1 MELFEFEERLK
12 EHAQKAKSIIST
24 PFDLK
29 IEINKVEEKNMNKT
43 EKISWFKRTGAVAA
57 MVAVCLVTVVNAT
70 PIKGFFKDIMRF
82 DGAVVGT
89 EYANATNE
97 VKIIAHQTEI
107 TEEKNVLPLEIE
119 FIDNNVEPFKSIKE
133 ISIVNYKIV
142 DKNHK
147 EISFMEEKLVGTVDN
162 GKVLINIPL
171 EVSNLIDGDIYFVEI
186 NNLKGLSKADAP
198 LEITGNWNIKF
209 VK

>member
-97 VKIIAHQTEI
+97 IEI
-107 TEEKNVLPLEIE
+107 TALEIENENVLPLEIK
-119 FIDNNVEPFKSIKE
+119 FVDNNVKPFKYIEQLSVVK
-133 ISIVNYKIV
+133 YKVV
-142 DKNHK
+142 DKNSN
-147 EISFMEEKLVGTVDN
+147 EICYEEENLVENVEN
-162 GKVLINIPL
+162 GKVIIKIPL
-171 EVSNLIDGDIYFVEI
+171 NKSNLIDGETYFIEI
-186 NNLKGLSKADAP
+186 DNLKGLKKADAL
-198 LEITGNWNIKF
+198 LEITGNWNIQFIK
-209 VK
+209 

>member
-97 VKIIAHQTEI
+97 IKITALKIEN
-107 TEEKNVLPLEIE
+107 ENVLPLEIE
-119 FIDNNVEPFKSIKE
+119 FVDNNVFPFKSIEQLSVVK
-133 ISIVNYKIV
+133 YKVV
-142 DKNHK
+142 DKNSN
-147 EISFMEEKLVGTVDN
+147 EVCYEENLVENVEN
-162 GKVLINIPL
+162 GKVIINLPL
-171 EVSNLIDGDIYFVEI
+171 NKSNLIDGETYFLEI
-186 NNLKGLSKADAP
+186 DNLKGLKKADAP
-198 LEITGNWNIKF
+198 LEITGNWNIQFIK
-209 VK
+209 

>member
-97 VKIIAHQTEI
+97 IKITALEI
-107 TEEKNVLPLEIE
+107 ENENVLPLEIE
-119 FIDNNVEPFKSIKE
+119 FVDNNVFPFKSIEQLSVVK
-133 ISIVNYKIV
+133 YKVV
-142 DKNHK
+142 DKNSN
-147 EISFMEEKLVGTVDN
+147 EVCYEENLVENVEN
-162 GKVLINIPL
+162 GKVIINLPL
-171 EVSNLIDGDIYFVEI
+171 NKSNLIDGETYFIEI
-186 NNLKGLSKADAP
+186 DNLKGLKKADAP
-198 LEITGNWNIKF
+198 LEITGNWNIQFIK
-209 VK
+209 

>member
-12 EHAQKAKSIIST
+12 EHARKAKSIIST

-97 VKIIAHQTEI
+97 IKITALKIEN
-107 TEEKNVLPLEIE
+107 ENVLPLEIE
-119 FIDNNVEPFKSIKE
+119 FVDNNVFPFKSIEQLSVVK
-133 ISIVNYKIV
+133 YKVV
-142 DKNHK
+142 DKNSN
-147 EISFMEEKLVGTVDN
+147 EVCYEENLVENVEN
-162 GKVLINIPL
+162 GKVIINLPL
-171 EVSNLIDGDIYFVEI
+171 NKSNLIDGETYFLEI
-186 NNLKGLSKADAP
+186 DNLKGLEKADAP

>member
-97 VKIIAHQTEI
+97 IKITALKIDNE
-107 TEEKNVLPLEIE
+107 NVLPLEIE
-119 FIDNNVEPFKSIKE
+119 FVDNNVFPFKSIEQLSVVK
-133 ISIVNYKIV
+133 YKVV
-142 DKNHK
+142 DKNSN
-147 EISFMEEKLVGTVDN
+147 EVCYEENLVENVEN
-162 GKVLINIPL
+162 GKVIINLPL
-171 EVSNLIDGDIYFVEI
+171 NKSNLIDGETYFLEI
-186 NNLKGLSKADAP
+186 DNLKGLKKADAP
-198 LEITGNWNIKF
+198 LEITGNWNIQFIK
-209 VK
+209 